1 MAPPAVSDSGS
12 GGPPPEPAH
21 WSEHDVEV
29 LLGRLLQWGVAI
41 AAAVVLAG
49 AVVYLAH
56 HGSERPA
63 YGTFVGEP
71 DDLRHVVGIVR
82 SAGDLSGRG
91 LIQLGLLLLIGTPIA
106 RVALS
111 LLVFVR
117 DRDGLY
123 VKLTAFVLLIL
134 LLGLAGVAP

>member
-1 MAPPAVSDSGS
+1 MAPPAGSDPAA
-12 GGPPPEPAH
+12 GGPPPEPVH
-21 WSEHDVEV
+21 WTEHEVEV
-29 LLGRLLQWGVAI
+29 LLGRLLQWGVGI
-41 AAAVVLAG
+41 AATVVLVG
-49 AVVYLAH
+49 ATLYLAH
-56 HGSERPA
+56 HGGEPPA

-71 DDLRHVVGIVR
+71 ADLRHIVGIVR
-82 SAGDLSGRG
+82 SAADLSGRG

-134 LLGLAGVAP
+134 LLGLSGVAP